1 MLVARLSRSAG
12 FRCVSAFRPVNDRP
26 GRVDQQMKSD
36 MMQDLIGAGGE
47 GSPWHRKAASLRPA
61 KPAAV
66 MLVINGVGCRRRS
79 VRRRVNET
87 DDNARWATNP
97 RNLGSMCR
105 CSGAQPGA
113 GRSGCGRGSSGS
125 QPPAGSAPTRHH
137 PASRVAASLSSVQR
151 APCLVRFWVAD
162 NASGGTVV
170 LDGAPAAIRL
180 PQPSGAT
187 VFADGGR
194 QYVLCRAMG
203 AAAEPCA
210 GSDRA
215 ASRAPDAARSRL
227 ETVPGS
233 WFSRHDRR

>member
-1 MLVARLSRSAG
+1 MGHKSAQSRINVPMQRGSTWSWEVRLRPG
-12 FRCVSAFRPVNDRP
+12 GERVSA
-26 GRVDQQMKSD
+26 
-36 MMQDLIGAGGE
+36 A
-47 GSPWHRKAASLRPA
+47 
-61 KPAAV
+61 
-66 MLVINGVGCRRRS
+66 
-79 VRRRVNET
+79 RRVPPGP
-87 DDNARWATNP
+87 APP
-97 RNLGSMCR
+97 R
-105 CSGAQPGA
+105 P
-113 GRSGCGRGSSGS
+113 
-125 QPPAGSAPTRHH
+125 H

-227 ETVPGS
+227 ETVPG
-233 WFSRHDRR
+233 HG